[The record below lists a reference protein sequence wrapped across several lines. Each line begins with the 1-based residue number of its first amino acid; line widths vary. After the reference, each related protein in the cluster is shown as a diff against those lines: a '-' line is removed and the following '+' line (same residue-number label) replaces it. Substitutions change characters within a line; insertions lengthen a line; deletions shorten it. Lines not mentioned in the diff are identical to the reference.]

1 VSRAGFL
8 DTPVLRYV
16 ERRSIVHRI
25 DARAKILVL
34 LTASLTVMIAPTWTS
49 VGLMWAAIITA
60 FMGARLPIGVLP
72 KPPRIFVV
80 AIAISAG
87 VAVYGGDGEA
97 WARSTALFLGLLL
110 VANLLAWTTPAD
122 RLAAGVRWWM
132 RPFARL
138 PVVGD
143 AVAGLTLA
151 VRGVAIVLDELRLTW
166 VGWRTRNPGVTA
178 PTLRQAVDLV
188 AAAIVGVTRRARDLD
203 TAAADRGR

>member
-1 VSRAGFL
+1 VSRATFL
-8 DTPVLRYV
+8 DAPVLRYL
-16 ERRSIVHRI
+16 ERPSVVHRI
-25 DARAKILVL
+25 DARVKILVL
-34 LTASLTVMIAPTWTS
+34 LTASLTVMLTPTWTS
-49 VGLMWAAIITA
+49 VGVMWAAIA
-60 FMGARLPIGVLP
+60 VVFLAARLPVGVLP
-72 KPPRIFVV
+72 RPPRIFLV
-80 AIAISAG
+80 ALAISAG

-97 WARSTALFLGLLL
+97 WARSAALFLGLLF

-122 RLAAGVRWWM
+122 RLAAAVRWWM

-138 PVVGD
+138 PVVGE

-203 TAAADRGR
+203 TAAADRGT

>member
-1 VSRAGFL
+1 
-8 DTPVLRYV
+8 VLRYV